1 MSLPSSLSSHLSLL
15 VRFLEGN
22 SSPSLPLP
30 PSPPPPLPF
39 GEPVRNRQ
47 FPHLPQSTQVSLAT
61 SRPPL
66 SLLPHFLDIDTG
78 WWCRV
83 LQESHWLSPLLL
95 LLASATISISQSCEI
110 LPSPRSSS
118 SSREARQRLP
128 CSAHLAFANGE
139 LRKWQRFH
147 SKLLCI
153 QLTNLQLSPVGT
165 AQRSVPTGT
174 TSLLLKACM
183 ERFAILI
190 TAPTHNKNNG
200 RYKVDE

>member
-1 MSLPSSLSSHLSLL
+1 LSLPSSLSSHLSLL

-95 LLASATISISQSCEI
+95 LLASATISISQSYEI

-128 CSAHLAFANGE
+128 CRAHFTFAKGV
-139 LRKWQRFH
+139 LMKWQRLIL
-147 SKLLCI
+147 KVICI
-153 QLTNLQLSPVGT
+153 HCSSR
-165 AQRSVPTGT
+165 RSG
-174 TSLLLKACM
+174 L
-183 ERFAILI
+183 
-190 TAPTHNKNNG
+190 HNE
-200 RYKVDE
+200 VCQPP